1 MKFSFRA
8 VGHWSKGI
16 LTLRELREEDEGKGV
31 EPHYGF
37 ENYANKETDTKYQ
50 RGSGEAHLKSMPSQP
65 RYVLLNE
72 DEEIDYKD
80 IETRL
85 ANYSALEEEKLV
97 SEFEDRLN
105 YNLGKA
111 GPEIEREV
119 SRHKTAA
126 KKPEGG
132 WTYVIKPLDRHGDME
147 PFAAK
152 ADGTIRELTES
163 ERVFLDR
170 QKGRPRPRIPRS

>member
-31 EPHYGF
+31 EPDYGF

-50 RGSGEAHLKSMPSQP
+50 RGSGEAHVKSMPSQP

-85 ANYSALEEEKLV
+85 ANDSALDAKLQQKR
-97 SEFEDRLN
+97 STHKCPEDH
-105 YNLGKA
+105 A
-111 GPEIEREV
+111 CTC
-119 SRHKTAA
+119 ST
-126 KKPEGG
+126 
-132 WTYVIKPLDRHGDME
+132 VILPL
-147 PFAAK
+147 PFP
-152 ADGTIRELTES
+152 
-163 ERVFLDR
+163 FL
-170 QKGRPRPRIPRS
+170 SLASFLCLL